1 MKFSRDN
8 NPSLMLINDE
18 NNHPP
23 ARLIRIYQTTLTWCH
38 DSKVNQRW
46 GSSCTIMSYFYV
58 YSRSLLFAI
67 ILILWAVSIYIMYS
81 WALCYWYSTNL
92 HLYLLALSGTNPHG
106 WGVQLFSI
114 YFHCYHHQEDTSLH
128 HNTILNSQKFQ
139 TLFTFWTFYFEILKF
154 MSTTKTTRMD
164 SKTFFYN
171 FLVITIVKRAL
182 QYTIFDQNLK
192 KLHVTYFCAG
202 FTLKFFF
209 RFCS

>member
-1 MKFSRDN
+1 MDRVAEMKFSRDN

-81 WALCYWYSTNL
+81 WALCTDL
-92 HLYLLALSGTNPHG
+92 HLYLLALSTVNPSG
-106 WGVQLFSI
+106 RGAQLFFYLFSLLPPSR
-114 YFHCYHHQEDTSLH
+114 YFLKKYLETPLH
-128 HNTILNSQKFQ
+128 HIA
-139 TLFTFWTFYFEILKF
+139 ILKF
-154 MSTTKTTRMD
+154 N
-164 SKTFFYN
+164 FF
-171 FLVITIVKRAL
+171 
-182 QYTIFDQNLK
+182 
-192 KLHVTYFCAG
+192 
-202 FTLKFFF
+202 
-209 RFCS
+209 